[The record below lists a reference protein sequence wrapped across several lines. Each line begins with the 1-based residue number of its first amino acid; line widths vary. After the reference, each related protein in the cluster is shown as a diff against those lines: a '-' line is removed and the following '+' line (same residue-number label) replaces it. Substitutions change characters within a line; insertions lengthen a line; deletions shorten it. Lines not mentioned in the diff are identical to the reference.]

1 MDRRS
6 RRHGGRSYGRCCAA
20 LALALAAGAVALS
33 ATVLAASPRR
43 VQRQSASYH
52 VPPRPLGSRTAGKP
66 FRSGVVLVGFRN
78 GVSAQQRAAIERAV
92 GAWGARRLGPAIR
105 PAGNTRADGEEY
117 LTPFALQVPAKGE
130 LAVVRRLRRA
140 GGVAYAEPDYLMS
153 ATALPNDPSFSLQ
166 WGDRNTGQAIP
177 EQEINESLGS
187 PAAGTPG
194 ADDGALKAWQ
204 VTTGSRSI
212 VIGEADTGIDYEH
225 PDLKA
230 NIWSNPGK
238 VGGCPSGTH
247 GYNVLAA
254 TCNPMDEDPAYGG
267 HGTHVAGILGA
278 VGNNGQASPG

>member
-52 VPPRPLGSRTAGKP
+52 VPPRPLGSRAAGKP

-140 GGVAYAEPDYLMS
+140 GGVAYAEPDYLMR
-153 ATALPNDPSFSLQ
+153 A
-166 WGDRNTGQAIP
+166 
-177 EQEINESLGS
+177 
-187 PAAGTPG
+187 
-194 ADDGALKAWQ
+194 
-204 VTTGSRSI
+204 
-212 VIGEADTGIDYEH
+212 
-225 PDLKA
+225 
-230 NIWSNPGK
+230 
-238 VGGCPSGTH
+238 
-247 GYNVLAA
+247 AA
-254 TCNPMDEDPAYGG
+254 TPNHKYSRFD
-267 HGTHVAGILGA
+267 V
-278 VGNNGQASPG
+278 